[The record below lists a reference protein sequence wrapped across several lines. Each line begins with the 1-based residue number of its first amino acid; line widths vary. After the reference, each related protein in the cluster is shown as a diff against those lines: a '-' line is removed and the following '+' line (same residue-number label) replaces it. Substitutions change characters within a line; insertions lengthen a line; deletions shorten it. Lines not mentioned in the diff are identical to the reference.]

1 MKWSKLLVALLTAA
15 FVVVIACP
23 VVAFANPYVIERSI
37 MGFDPDFPTIVA
49 PDISG
54 GTIIYGMEP
63 SGGARTL
70 KVFSLARGIVTS
82 TLSNGA
88 WDILS
93 QAVSGDW
100 VVYGSASNI
109 HAKNLKTG
117 AYRAVTSDGATN
129 WNGQPA
135 VSTADGAYTVWYR
148 QDAGQYDVMGRNLAG
163 GSVFTVAGGAGNQT
177 VPAIYGKRVAYIDNK
192 TGTDNVW
199 VKTIGSSAAPLHV
212 TDDGHLQ
219 AQVDIGNHLVVW
231 TATNADGHQAL
242 RYYDYNTGLYA
253 NGPSNPL
260 YDVVEPQVSGDRI
273 LYSISN
279 GANLDLNFYDTRIAK
294 LHPTE
299 ASFPI
304 ATTTNSDRYGRIE
317 GDKFTYTTGNI
328 VYYARLAVPG
338 ISLNSVPKRIPHKG
352 HIHLKGSISDQGIR
366 IGGASLGI
374 EKYSSGKWTRIKTL
388 TASSTGTFSYQTPH
402 NHSKTKYRVVYDG
415 KLDHFGAQSADHL
428 STVSAV
434 KTAWPR

>member
-1 MKWSKLLVALLTAA
+1 MKAGRTRAALSVLALAAALVVPTTAS
-15 FVVVIACP
+15 
-23 VVAFANPYVIERSI
+23 ANPYVIERSI

-63 SGGARTL
+63 STGARTL

-109 HAKNLKTG
+109 HAKNLRTG
-117 AYRAVTSDGATN
+117 VYRAVTTDGATN

-163 GSVFTVAGGAGNQT
+163 GSVFTVAGGVGNQT
-177 VPAIYGKRVAYIDNK
+177 FPAIYGKRVAYIDNK

-212 TDDGHLQ
+212 TDDGHFQ
-219 AQVDIGNHLVVW
+219 SQVDIGNHLVVW
-231 TATNADGHQAL
+231 TATNASGHQAL

-260 YDVVEPQVSGDRI
+260 YDVVQPQVSGDRI

-279 GANLDLNFYDTRIAK
+279 GAELDLYFYDTRIAK

-304 ATTTNSDRYGRIE
+304 ATTTSSDRYGKIE
-317 GDKFTYTTGNI
+317 GDVFTYTSGNI
-328 VYYARLAVPG
+328 VYHAKLAVPS
-338 ISLNSVPKRIPHKG
+338 ISVNSVPKRIPHKG

-374 EKYSSGKWTRIKTL
+374 ERYSSGKWTRIKTI
-388 TASSTGTFSYQTPH
+388 TASSAGTFSYKTPH

-415 KLDHFGAQSADHL
+415 NLDHFGAPSANHL
-428 STVSAV
+428 SAVSSV